1 MNHRIFVIRS
11 VFQAY
16 SKRCMHKHGQEVAS
30 IVHSN
35 VEMVD
40 AVRQQLFVRDAM
52 VAVITVTN
60 KIAVCAV
67 SNKWEKMSA
76 IKTNYYLCQFSGCPA
91 PVKWARVFDMHL
103 WRERKII
110 IGFKAER
117 VEIIPNITHITWRNR
132 NRKKPQQNETK
143 FQRFS
148 HW

>member
-1 MNHRIFVIRS
+1 MNVRVCDSERFSYLFLIEIIITAAPSAHSHVRVASVCRSMNFVIHAFDARMAVMNHRIFVIRS

-40 AVRQQLFVRDAM
+40 AVRQQLFARDAM

-67 SNKWEKMSA
+67 SNK
-76 IKTNYYLCQFSGCPA
+76 
-91 PVKWARVFDMHL
+91 
-103 WRERKII
+103 
-110 IGFKAER
+110 
-117 VEIIPNITHITWRNR
+117 
-132 NRKKPQQNETK
+132 
-143 FQRFS
+143 
-148 HW
+148 